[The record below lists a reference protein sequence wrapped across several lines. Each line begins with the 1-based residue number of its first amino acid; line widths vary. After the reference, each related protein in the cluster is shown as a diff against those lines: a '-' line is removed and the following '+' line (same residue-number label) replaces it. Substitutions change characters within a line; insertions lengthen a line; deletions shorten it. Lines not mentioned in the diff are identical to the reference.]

1 MAIFFH
7 GSSGQTLIAPPAP
20 VMLPGD
26 TGAAASALDEA
37 LPETRPFDRIRLL
50 IQSPRKLYLYWELAH
65 DPFIA
70 LSQSVGAAQAASY
83 KLAVRLTSVDDG
95 AEHLREANTQTRGE
109 WFDVFPGNA
118 YKADIGLFAQG
129 RAFIRLL
136 SSNTVR
142 TPRASVSSL
151 IETSPE
157 FRVAP
162 MDFARVLDK
171 AGYASD
177 ALEVALEA
185 VDDATHNKATREIFA
200 GFGDDEAFAA
210 NEFDPAEMRALIVA
224 LAFGV
229 PFDSMQP
236 TLSPA
241 LARWIEDTRIARG
254 ILFDSARALELL
266 HSVLRFELVLSSFAF
281 ADEDMRRA
289 ARFDWSGSR
298 VNLPTFPAHI
308 WLPSMALRSRRS

>member
-1 MAIFFH
+1 
-7 GSSGQTLIAPPAP
+7 
-20 VMLPGD
+20 MLPGD
-26 TGAAASALDEA
+26 TGAAASAVDEA
-37 LPETRPFDRIRLL
+37 LPETRPLDRIRLL
-50 IQSPRKLYLYWELAH
+50 VQSPRKLYLYWELAR
-65 DPFIA
+65 DPFTT
-70 LSQSVGAAQAASY
+70 LSQSVGAAQAARY

-95 AEHLREANTQTRGE
+95 AEHLREANTETRGE

-118 YKADIGLFAQG
+118 YKADVGLFAPG

-136 SSNTVR
+136 SSDTVR
-142 TPRASVSSL
+142 TPRASVSSVT
-151 IETSPE
+151 ETAPE

-162 MDFARVLDK
+162 MEFARVLDK

-185 VDDATHNKATREIFA
+185 VDDATHNKATREIFEKL
-200 GFGDDEAFAA
+200 GDNETFAA

-224 LAFGV
+224 LAFGAS
-229 PFDSMQP
+229 FDSVQP

-254 ILFDSARALELL
+254 ILFDPAHALELL
-266 HSVLRFELVLSSFAF
+266 HSVLRFELVFSSFAF
-281 ADEDMRRA
+281 ADENTRLA
-289 ARFDWSGSR
+289 ARFDWSASR
-298 VNLPTFPAHI
+298 VNLPMLPAHV